1 MRDEGYLQGHRR
13 PYQRDGCECGQLEGL
28 GGACVRAFVPLSSH
42 LVTSSPLSTTL
53 HDRSA
58 AVSTGRMPQG
68 RWHSEISGLRLDGHR
83 DGEALALGELM
94 PRSAWA
100 MMTMID
106 VTDLTGTF
114 TEAPIVT
121 AGALVDDLD
130 GCIPAVRARVQRW
143 AARKGSDCVREG
155 VVPDPRD

>member
-1 MRDEGYLQGHRR
+1 MIGLPPCRLGACL
-13 PYQRDGCECGQLEGL
+13 RDGGP
-28 GGACVRAFVPLSSH
+28 VRYPASVL
-42 LVTSSPLSTTL
+42 L
-53 HDRSA
+53 
-58 AVSTGRMPQG
+58 
-68 RWHSEISGLRLDGHR
+68 GHR

-143 AARKGSDCVREG
+143 AARNGRAIASGKGCFLTPGIDG
-155 VVPDPRD
+155 VIAASICT